1 MSDHDLN
8 FLEFLQG
15 YRRGTLLERADREL
29 NDLVDAI
36 AETGR
41 GGSLTMTLTLKVN
54 KAGQIEIAPD
64 VKTKAPRA
72 DMGVGIYF
80 VSDQGRLTRRDP
92 NQMDIEDEI
101 ARRKAMDQ

>member
-1 MSDHDLN
+1 MTQDLN

-15 YRRGTLLERADREL
+15 YRRGSLLDRADRDLNEL
-29 NDLVDAI
+29 MDAI

-41 GGSLTMTLTLKVN
+41 GGTLTLTLTVKVN

-64 VKTKAPRA
+64 VKTKSPRP
-72 DMGVGIYF
+72 DLGVGIYF
-80 VSDQGRLTRRDP
+80 VSDTGRLTRRDP